1 MIHHILCTQS
11 IHADAVKNFNILKSN
26 FIYFNTQF
34 YTTLCIHSFI
44 FTISQTLY
52 LFLLIS
58 FSYSPF
64 SSLPRSPTK
73 RKYNIYFF
81 MLSCY
86 NLWRDMLL
94 LLIGFRERESNVEGM
109 GTLGV
114 GLGRAIE
121 GMGERVTRKNLV
133 PSQLASWRLGQ
144 SLSFLWKSLYLC
156 FVLLFYLVQS
166 CEQNFSPK

>member
-73 RKYNIYFF
+73 RKYNIFF
-81 MLSCY
+81 LCFLAIIYDVTCY
-86 NLWRDMLL
+86 YCLL
-94 LLIGFRERESNVEGM
+94 VLEKGESNVEGM

-121 GMGERVTRKNLV
+121 GM
-133 PSQLASWRLGQ
+133 
-144 SLSFLWKSLYLC
+144 
-156 FVLLFYLVQS
+156 
-166 CEQNFSPK
+166 